1 MLEYYSRFIPCL
13 SIKMVELTDLLRG
26 NTTKNIIWNKRAD
39 QAFENIKSEVAEL
52 ISLKIPNMEDD
63 FILYTDASDRG
74 MGAALYQK

>member
-74 MGAALYQK
+74 MGAALY